1 MGRFLTGMQEI
12 QQYEHDM
19 YFTKHNQIYEDDRGV
34 LHYTPRYLCTDGYT
48 IDDIL
53 APIAGGKFA
62 EDIRCSS
69 GHDLWCR
76 YKQDIHIL
84 ISEAEMRQK
93 GILIEKVKNYPKGI
107 KKTLLVCENIPKM
120 YLNIQPINFF
130 ECNRLFNEMLR
141 SCEISSKYKQIVRG
155 AGVYLNIGWWLGDK
169 SHNGKLTLDKI
180 HYDFI

>member
-1 MGRFLTGMQEI
+1 
-12 QQYEHDM
+12 
-19 YFTKHNQIYEDDRGV
+19 
-34 LHYTPRYLCTDGYT
+34 
-48 IDDIL
+48 
-53 APIAGGKFA
+53 
-62 EDIRCSS
+62 
-69 GHDLWCR
+69 
-76 YKQDIHIL
+76 
-84 ISEAEMRQK
+84 MRQK

-141 SCEISSKYKQIVRG
+141 SCEISSKYKQIVIG